1 MKPNYTDSCKAV
13 VLASSCRKR
22 VYWWRVYMELSR
34 REMRD
39 IFDRT
44 IIVRRPTHG
53 IVKGYHELPYICL
66 GDALDRHEGSMR
78 IRGSIHVS
86 PQFVIKPKH
95 YQPNYGEV
103 FGEDGV
109 DVALAGRIFGF
120 LGFPDKPVECSMEHL
135 DLSHVSESLDDLVSA
150 SLDELERKEDI
161 KTGVIITP
169 ESRYYQIS
177 LEKFITHILEDEFF

>member
-1 MKPNYTDSCKAV
+1 
-13 VLASSCRKR
+13 
-22 VYWWRVYMELSR
+22 MELSR
-34 REMRD
+34 REMKD

-53 IVKGYHELPYICL
+53 IIKGYHELPYICV
-66 GDALDRHEGSMR
+66 GNALDQQEGTMR
-78 IRGSIHVS
+78 VKGKIHVS

-95 YQPNYGEV
+95 YQSNYGEV

-109 DVALAGRIFGF
+109 DIALAGRIFGF
-120 LGFPDKPVECSMEHL
+120 LGFPDKPVECSMEQLELSNVSNTL
-135 DLSHVSESLDDLVSA
+135 DGLVNA

-169 ESRYYQIS
+169 QSRYYQIS
-177 LEKFITHILEDEFF
+177 LERFIAHILEDEFL

>member
-1 MKPNYTDSCKAV
+1 
-13 VLASSCRKR
+13 
-22 VYWWRVYMELSR
+22 MELSR
-34 REMRD
+34 REMKD

-53 IVKGYHELPYICL
+53 IIKGYHELPYICV
-66 GDALDRHEGSMR
+66 GNALDQQAGSMR
-78 IRGSIHVS
+78 VRGKIQVS

-95 YQPNYGEV
+95 YQSKYGEI

-120 LGFPDKPVECSMEHL
+120 LGFSEKPVECSMEQL
-135 DLSHVSESLDDLVSA
+135 ELSHVPETLDGLVNA

-177 LEKFITHILEDEFF
+177 LERFIAHILEDEFL

>member
-1 MKPNYTDSCKAV
+1 
-13 VLASSCRKR
+13 
-22 VYWWRVYMELSR
+22 MELSR
-34 REMRD
+34 REMKD

-53 IVKGYHELPYICL
+53 IIKGYHELPYICV
-66 GDALDRHEGSMR
+66 GNALDQQAGSMR
-78 IRGSIHVS
+78 VRGKIQVS

-95 YQPNYGEV
+95 YQSKYGEI

-120 LGFPDKPVECSMEHL
+120 LGFPEKPVECSMEQL
-135 DLSHVSESLDDLVSA
+135 ELSHVPNTLDGLVNA

-177 LEKFITHILEDEFF
+177 LERFIAHILEDEFL